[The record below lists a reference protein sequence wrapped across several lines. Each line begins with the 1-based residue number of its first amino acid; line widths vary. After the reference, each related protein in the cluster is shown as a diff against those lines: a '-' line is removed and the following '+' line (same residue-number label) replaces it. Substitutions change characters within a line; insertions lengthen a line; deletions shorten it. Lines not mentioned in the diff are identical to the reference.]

1 MRAKTIYEVKLA
13 EIIKN
18 TPNDADLGT
27 IVRSFH
33 NNYDFENEDAE
44 KLKMLLEVKDII
56 ESGYAGVD
64 QKGTIV
70 DRRKVKNAVPI
81 QKNPLFNTPKPK
93 KIND

>member
-1 MRAKTIYEVKLA
+1 MRAKTVYEVKLA

-18 TPNDADLGT
+18 TPNDSDLGR

-44 KLKMLLEVKDII
+44 RLKMLLEVKGIM

-64 QKGTIV
+64 QNGTIV
-70 DRRKVKNAVPI
+70 DRRKVKKAVPI